1 MNENKSIFKTTIPVL
16 VTFFVMGFVDIVGT
30 AVAYVKHDFN
40 LTQSVAQLLP
50 MMVFIWFALLSVPVG
65 ILQDRK
71 GKRVTLTLGIVVT
84 FVAMLLPLLAYS
96 YGVILFSFL
105 LIGVGNTIIQ
115 VSANPL
121 LHDVSSK
128 KNFSSNM
135 SLSQLV
141 KAISSMLGPIIT
153 AELAKLTGDWRNIF
167 LAYAI
172 TSIIAAIW
180 LYSVNIEETRSE
192 NKAATFRSSLGLLKD
207 RFILL
212 MVIGI
217 FAIVGADVGMNTGI
231 PNYLGSRFG
240 LDVTTATQG
249 ISIYFAALIV
259 GRFLGT
265 VLLRFM
271 RSQRF
276 YLLTVVLNLVGL
288 FGMIFAPTPLFAQVM
303 IFVAG
308 VGSANIFPVIFSFA
322 VEYWPERSNEI
333 SGLMIMAV
341 AGGAVMPFLMGVT
354 SDIFGATASLFILVA
369 CIAYFL
375 FISRVVL
382 NIKYEEE

>member
-1 MNENKSIFKTTIPVL
+1 MNEGKSILKTTVPVL

-30 AVAYVKHDFN
+30 TVAYVKHDFN
-40 LTQSVAQLLP
+40 LSQSVAQLLP

-65 ILQDRK
+65 IMQDRK
-71 GKRVTLTLGIVVT
+71 GKRKTLTLGIVVT

-105 LIGVGNTIIQ
+105 LIGIGNTIIQ

-141 KAISSMLGPIIT
+141 KAVSSMLGPIIT
-153 AELAKLTGDWRNIF
+153 AELAKLTGDWKNIF

-172 TSIIAAIW
+172 TSVITAIW
-180 LYSVNIEETRSE
+180 LYSVDIEETRSE

-231 PNYLGSRFG
+231 PNYLGSRFN
-240 LDVTTATQG
+240 LDVAAATQG

-271 RSQRF
+271 RSQKF
-276 YLLTVVLNLVGL
+276 YLLIVIMNLAGL
-288 FGMIFAPTPLFAQVM
+288 FGMIFAPGPMFARVM
-303 IFVAG
+303 IFIAG

-354 SDIFGATASLFILVA
+354 SDLWGATASLFILVA

-375 FISRVVL
+375 FISKVVL
-382 NIKYEEE
+382 NIKYED

>member
-1 MNENKSIFKTTIPVL
+1 MNANKSIFKTTIPVL
-16 VTFFVMGFVDIVGT
+16 VAFFVMGFVDIVGT
-30 AVAYVKHDFN
+30 TVAYVKHDFN
-40 LTQSVAQLLP
+40 LSQSTAQLLP

-71 GKRVTLTLGIVVT
+71 GKRVTLTLGIAVT

-96 YGVILFSFL
+96 YGGIMFSFL
-105 LIGVGNTIIQ
+105 LIGIGNTVIQ

-153 AELAKLTGDWRNIF
+153 AELAKLTGDWKNIF

-172 TSIIAAIW
+172 TSVITAIW
-180 LYSVNIEETRSE
+180 LYSVNVEETRSE
-192 NKAATFRSSLGLLKD
+192 NKAATFRSSLSLLKD

-231 PNYLGSRFG
+231 PNYLGSRFD

-271 RSQRF
+271 RSQKF
-276 YLLTVVLNLVGL
+276 YLLIVIMNLAGL
-288 FGMIFAPTPLFAQVM
+288 FGMIFAPDPLFAQVM

-354 SDIFGATASLFILVA
+354 SDLWGATASLFILVA

-375 FISRVVL
+375 VISKVVL
-382 NIKYEEE
+382 NIKHEDE

>member
-1 MNENKSIFKTTIPVL
+1 
-16 VTFFVMGFVDIVGT
+16 
-30 AVAYVKHDFN
+30 
-40 LTQSVAQLLP
+40 
-50 MMVFIWFALLSVPVG
+50 
-65 ILQDRK
+65 
-71 GKRVTLTLGIVVT
+71 
-84 FVAMLLPLLAYS
+84 
-96 YGVILFSFL
+96 VILFSFL
-105 LIGVGNTIIQ
+105 LIGIGNTIIQ

-141 KAISSMLGPIIT
+141 KAVSSMLGPIIT
-153 AELAKLTGDWRNIF
+153 AELAKLTGDWKNIF

-172 TSIIAAIW
+172 TSVITAIW
-180 LYSVNIEETRSE
+180 LYSVDIEETRSE

-231 PNYLGSRFG
+231 PNYLGSRFN
-240 LDVTTATQG
+240 LDVATATQG

-271 RSQRF
+271 RSQKF
-276 YLLTVVLNLVGL
+276 YLLIVIMNLAGL
-288 FGMIFAPTPLFAQVM
+288 FGMIFAPGPMFARVM
-303 IFVAG
+303 IFIAG

-354 SDIFGATASLFILVA
+354 SDLWGATASLFILVA

-375 FISRVVL
+375 FISKVVL
-382 NIKYEEE
+382 NIKYED

>member
-1 MNENKSIFKTTIPVL
+1 MNEGKSILKTTVPVL

-30 AVAYVKHDFN
+30 TVAYVKHDFN
-40 LTQSVAQLLP
+40 LSQSVAQLLP

-65 ILQDRK
+65 IMQDRK
-71 GKRVTLTLGIVVT
+71 GKRKTLTLGIVVT

-105 LIGVGNTIIQ
+105 LIGIGNTIIQ

-141 KAISSMLGPIIT
+141 KAVSSMLGPIIT
-153 AELAKLTGDWRNIF
+153 AELAKLTGDWKNIF

-172 TSIIAAIW
+172 TSVITAIW
-180 LYSVNIEETRSE
+180 LYSVDIEETRSE

-231 PNYLGSRFG
+231 PNYLGSRFN
-240 LDVTTATQG
+240 LDVATATQG

-271 RSQRF
+271 RSQKF
-276 YLLTVVLNLVGL
+276 YLLIVIMNLAGL
-288 FGMIFAPTPLFAQVM
+288 FGMIFAPGPMFARVM
-303 IFVAG
+303 IFIAG

-354 SDIFGATASLFILVA
+354 SDLWGATASLFILVA

-375 FISRVVL
+375 FISKVVL
-382 NIKYEEE
+382 NIKYED